1 MITDKEQLLIDEITE
16 KLKEKIYG
24 LSYELGED
32 DDEEL
37 NECRAIEIYE
47 DDIKKG
53 NLKPILGLTVRQYR
67 PSDE

>member
-16 KLKEKIYG
+16 KLKERIHG
-24 LSYELGED
+24 FSYELGED

-37 NECRAIEIYE
+37 GECRAIEIYE

-53 NLKPILGLTVRQYR
+53 NLKPILELRVRQFKT
-67 PSDE
+67 SDE